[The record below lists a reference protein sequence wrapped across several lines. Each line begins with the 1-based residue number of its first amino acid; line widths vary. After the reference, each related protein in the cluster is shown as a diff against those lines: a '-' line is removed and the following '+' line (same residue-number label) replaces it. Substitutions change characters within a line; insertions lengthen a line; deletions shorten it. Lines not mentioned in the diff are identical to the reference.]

1 MVSTNNG
8 TNQVI
13 RLPSMVGQSTP
24 VSTIQHIR
32 LPTVNATNIAG
43 LQQVRMPVTSGIQ
56 QVLPNKQ
63 VNLCSIKCNKIVI
76 HSKNY

>member
-1 MVSTNNG
+1 MSTSNG

-13 RLPSMVGQSTP
+13 RLPSIVSQSSSP

-32 LPTVNATNIAG
+32 LPTVNASTVAG

-63 VNLCSIKCNKIVI
+63 VIQL
-76 HSKNY
+76 KNGLLLFK